1 MRLRIATHLYSVL
14 SQDETIVAKVGDNI
28 YPVATKV
35 EKAFPLI
42 LYERDTVTS
51 RYDKDGCAYVE
62 SDATVFVI
70 SEDYTEGVDIA
81 EAVID
86 ALDRKE
92 ATYDD
97 FDVLDCVQTGAVEGY
112 QDRSFVQQVQFHF
125 ITSIK
130 Q

>member
-1 MRLRIATHLYSVL
+1 MRLKIANHLYSVL
-14 SQDETIVAKVGDNI
+14 SQDERVVAMVGDNI

-51 RYDKDGCAYVE
+51 RYDKGGCAYVE
-62 SDATVFVI
+62 SDATVLI
-70 SEDYTEGVDIA
+70 ITEDYTEGVEIS

-130 Q
+130 